1 MSDTT
6 SKLHLEDVLGDLWDA
21 RRREDLG
28 RLALLVHCDLRRW
41 ARAAKQ
47 ELLAKHSQDLVLT
60 CPYATRQEFIHRVD
74 QLIGEAERVHAALGR
89 SLTSC

>member
-1 MSDTT
+1 MNDAT

-47 ELLAKHSQDLVLT
+47 EDLAAHSQELVLT
-60 CPYATRQEFIHRVD
+60 CPYATRHEFIHRID
-74 QLIGEAERVHAALGR
+74 QLIGEAQKVHAVLAP
-89 SLTSC
+89 

>member
-1 MSDTT
+1 MSDVAN
-6 SKLHLEDVLGDLWDA
+6 LRIGLEDVLGDLWEA

-41 ARAAKQ
+41 ARTAKR

-60 CPYATRQEFIHRVD
+60 CPHATRQEFIRQVD
-74 QLIGEAERVHAALGR
+74 RLIGEAEQAHAALAAG
-89 SLTSC
+89 